1 MLRRR
6 PPDDADRVPRR
17 ERTGFSPF
25 AMGAIALVVIAIIVF
40 FGFAKHV
47 PFTHGFRV
55 KAVFSSAVSIRPNS
69 PVRIAGVNVGKV
81 KSVAR
86 RPGTDASVV
95 TMQIDDKGLPIHKDA
110 TMKIRPR
117 IFLEGNFF
125 VDLKPG
131 TPSAPT
137 ISDDDTL
144 PITQTS
150 TPVQLDQVL
159 TALQQNSREDLQA
172 ALEGYGTALTAKP
185 TPAEDAAQDPSV
197 RGDTAAQ
204 ALNKS
209 FDYAPDALRGTAV
222 VNSAFLGTQAD
233 DLSRLVKGLGTVSR
247 SLDRNETQLQDLVTN
262 FNTTMAAFASR
273 STQLSATV
281 RDLAP
286 ALQTTDST
294 LTHLNASFPA
304 TRAFAKEILP
314 GVRETPAT
322 IKASFPWIAQARP
335 LLSKAEL
342 GGLAQDLQP
351 ATADLSKVSDASLK
365 LFPQADLL
373 SQCVTKVFLP
383 AGDVKIQD
391 GNLTTGVENY
401 KEFWYALV
409 GLAGEGAN
417 FDGNGM
423 YVRFA
428 TGTGGQVVSS
438 GKVGV
443 KGGGDVLYGKTS
455 NTPVGTRPAFPGSP
469 PPKVSTVPCK
479 DQKVPDANSAKIGP
493 ADGASTSAAV
503 ARSAAATRSVRAAAA
518 KAVKSAGAAANGK
531 PASGASPTRSAA
543 GHGSVISELLSS
555 IDRIRS
561 TGGAAKGGGTP

>member
-1 MLRRR
+1 MLRRGQR
-6 PPDDADRVPRR
+6 SDADRVPRHA
-17 ERTGFSPF
+17 RTGASPF
-25 AMGAIALVVIAIIVF
+25 AVGAIALVVIAILVF
-40 FGFAKHV
+40 FGFTKHV

-55 KAVFSSAVSIRPNS
+55 KAVFSNAVSIRPNS

-86 RPGTDASVV
+86 QPGTDAAVV
-95 TMQIDDKGLPIHKDA
+95 TMEIDDKGLPIHKDA

-144 PITQTS
+144 AITQTA

-159 TALQQNSREDLQA
+159 TALQQNSRQDLQN

-185 TPAEDAAQDPSV
+185 TPAEDAAQDPAV
-197 RGDTAAQ
+197 RGKTAAQ

-209 FDYAPDALRGTAV
+209 FVYAPDALSGVSV
-222 VNSAFLGTQAD
+222 VNQSFLGSEPD
-233 DLSRLVKGLGTVSR
+233 DVSKLIKGLGTVSR
-247 SLDRNETQLQDLVTN
+247 SLDRNEGQLQDLVTN

-273 STQLSATV
+273 STQLTASV
-281 RDLAP
+281 RELAP
-286 ALQTTDST
+286 TLQAANST
-294 LTHLNASFPA
+294 LTNLNASFPA

-322 IKASFPWIAQARP
+322 ITASFPWITQTRA
-335 LLSKAEL
+335 LLGKDEL
-342 GGLAQDLQP
+342 QGLTQDLQP
-351 ATADLSKVSDASLK
+351 ATADLSKVSSASLK
-365 LFPQADLL
+365 LLPQADLL
-373 SQCVTKVFLP
+373 AQCVTKVILP
-383 AGDVKIQD
+383 TGDIKIED
-391 GNLTTGVENY
+391 GSLSAGVENY
-401 KEFWYALV
+401 KEFWYAMV

-423 YVRFA
+423 YVRFS

-443 KGGGDVLYGKTS
+443 KGGGEVLYGNTS
-455 NTPVGTRPAFPGSP
+455 NAPLGTRPAFPGKP
-469 PPKVSTVPCK
+469 PPKVDSVPCK
-479 DQKVPDANSAKIGP
+479 NQQVPDLNAAKTGP
-493 ADGASTSAAV
+493 ADGAGAAT
-503 ARSAAATRSVRAAAA
+503 ARSAAATRAVRAAAA
-518 KAVKSAGAAANGK
+518 KAVKATKGSSA
-531 PASGASPTRSAA
+531 PASTSATANSKVRSRRL
-543 GHGSVISELLSS
+543 GSSVTSRLVSS
-555 IDRIRS
+555 LGS
-561 TGGAAKGGGTP
+561 LGGGTATRSGTP

>member
-55 KAVFSSAVSIRPNS
+55 KAVFSTAVSIRPNS

-86 RPGTDASVV
+86 QPGTDASVV

-125 VDLKPG
+125 VDLQPG

-286 ALQTTDST
+286 ALQTADST

-479 DQKVPDANSAKIGP
+479 DQKVPDANSAKTGP
-493 ADGASTSAAV
+493 ADGSSTSAAV

-531 PASGASPTRSAA
+531 PASGSATRSAA